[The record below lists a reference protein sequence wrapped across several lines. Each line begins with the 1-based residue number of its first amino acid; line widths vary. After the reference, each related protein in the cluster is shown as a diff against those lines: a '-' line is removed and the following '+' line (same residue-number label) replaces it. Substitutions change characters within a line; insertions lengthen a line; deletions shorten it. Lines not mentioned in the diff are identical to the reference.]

1 MQKTAPQAS
10 ILMWTVFL
18 SMILAMTFLSIST
31 QIHNTI
37 KNSGDFVHAIDTQN
51 EINTLLAQAQ
61 QSQVYE
67 DKDLDYNI
75 TINFENQH
83 NISRSLQNKAS
94 TQIQLLA
101 PLVDPNDIIIRL
113 SSG

>member
-1 MQKTAPQAS
+1 MQKTDTQAS

-37 KNSGDFVHAIDTQN
+37 KNSGDFVHSIDSLNQ
-51 EINTLLAQAQ
+51 INTLLVDAQA
-61 QSQVYE
+61 SQNYT
-67 DKDLDYNI
+67 DQNI
-75 TINFENQH
+75 NDAISIDFEHSQR
-83 NISRSLQNKAS
+83 ISRSLQTDTS
-94 TQIQLLA
+94 TEIKVLE
-101 PLVDPNDIIIRL
+101 PVSNNDISINI